1 MDPMLKTFLL
11 GQLSTLE
18 TQIVAL
24 KQMIVMV
31 SGDQAPQR
39 INSSSKPQVVDDEV
53 DRRMSS
59 IFDEC
64 KEAINDDLG
73 G

>member
-1 MDPMLKTFLL
+1 MDLMLKTFLL
-11 GQLSTLE
+11 GQLSTME
-18 TQIVAL
+18 SQIVAL

-39 INSSSKPQVVDDEV
+39 VNSSSKPQIVDDEI
-53 DRRMSS
+53 DKRMNT
-59 IFDEC
+59 IFDDC
-64 KEAINDDLG
+64 KSAIDDNLG